1 MHKFIH
7 IRINI
12 KKISKVLNLAC
23 SCVLLGLIFLSL
35 NVNANAA
42 NSNKLSQTH
51 ALFVLS
57 KNSASYTDVVDLIV
71 ADWAKNKKYSIVLK
85 EEQEKLVGL
94 LDKTDIVISLGTGAA
109 ETVFKN
115 KNKNKTKKPHIATLI
130 TQNSFDSLAKQY
142 FGSEAIAL
150 AAGISPIFLDQPFE
164 RKVSLAKKLL
174 PKASRVGVMLGSA
187 TKAKISIYN
196 NSIVD
201 RKMKPQA
208 LVIDADKNPIR
219 QLDPI
224 IKQSDVFIP
233 VADSHLINVTTA
245 KWILQLSYR
254 YRVPVIGYSSN
265 FVDAGALASVYSSA
279 KGVAKQTLDLLDTVF
294 NKDYIHTV
302 HPPKYCTVKF
312 NTNVAWYLNLTIP
325 DGLAIDAGQCEL

>member
-7 IRINI
+7 IRINL
-12 KKISKVLNLAC
+12 KKTSKALCLAC
-23 SCVLLGLIFLSL
+23 SFVLLYFLFLSS
-35 NVNANAA
+35 NVNANANA
-42 NSNKLSQTH
+42 ADSKASQKH

-57 KNSASYTDVVDLIV
+57 KDSTSYTHVVDLIV
-71 ADWAKNKKYSIVLK
+71 ADWAKNNQYSVVLK
-85 EEQEKLVGL
+85 AEQQKIVGL
-94 LDKTDIVISLGTGAA
+94 LDKTDIVISLGTSAA

-115 KNKNKTKKPHIATLI
+115 KSKKPHILTLI
-130 TQNSFDSLAKQY
+130 TESSFDNLAKQY
-142 FGSEAIAL
+142 FGTEALAL
-150 AAGISPIFLDQPFE
+150 AAGISPILLDQPFE
-164 RKVSLAKKLL
+164 RKIALAKRLL
-174 PKASRVGVMLGSA
+174 PKAGRVGVMLGSA
-187 TKAKISIYN
+187 TKGKITTYN
-196 NSIVD
+196 NSIID
-201 RKMKPQA
+201 RKMKPQT
-208 LVIDADKNPIR
+208 LVIDTEKNPIR

-279 KGVAKQTLDLLDTVF
+279 KGVAKQTLELLGTVF
-294 NKDYIHTV
+294 HKDYTHAV
-302 HPPKYCTVKF
+302 YQPKFCTVKF

-325 DGLAIDAGQCEL
+325 DELAIDAGPCGL

>member
-1 MHKFIH
+1 MHKFIQ
-7 IRINI
+7 IRINV
-12 KKISKVLNLAC
+12 KKTSKALMFAC
-23 SCVLLGLIFLSL
+23 SCLLLCFSFLSA
-35 NVNANAA
+35 NVNAS
-42 NSNKLSQTH
+42 NSKTSQAH

-57 KNSASYTDVVDLIV
+57 KDSASYTNVVDLVV
-71 ADWAKNKKYSIVLK
+71 ADWTKNNQYAIVLK
-85 EEQEKLVGL
+85 EEQEKLEIM
-94 LDKTDIVISLGTGAA
+94 LDKADIVISLGTSAA
-109 ETVFKN
+109 EAVFK
-115 KNKNKTKKPHIATLI
+115 KKSKKPHIATLI
-130 TQNSFDSLAKQY
+130 TQSSFDSLAKQY

-150 AAGISPIFLDQPFE
+150 AAGISPIILDQPFE
-164 RKVSLAKKLL
+164 RKVALAKKLL

-187 TKAKISIYN
+187 TKEKISTYN
-196 NSIVD
+196 NSIID

-208 LVIDADKNPIR
+208 LVIDANKNPIR

-279 KGVAKQTLDLLDTVF
+279 EGVAKQTLELLGMVF
-294 NKDYIHTV
+294 HKDYIHAV
-302 HPPKYCTVKF
+302 HLPKFCTVKF

-325 DGLAIDAGQCEL
+325 DELAIDAGQCEL

>member
-12 KKISKVLNLAC
+12 NKISKALSLAC
-23 SCVLLGLIFLSL
+23 SCVLLCLLSL
-35 NVNANAA
+35 SFNVNASVA
-42 NSNKLSQTH
+42 SSKVIQTH

-57 KNSASYTDVVDLIV
+57 KDIASYTDVVDLIV
-71 ADWAKNKKYSIVLK
+71 ADWAKNKQYSIVSK

-94 LDKTDIVISLGTGAA
+94 LDKTDIVISLGSGAT
-109 ETVFKN
+109 ETVFKS
-115 KNKNKTKKPHIATLI
+115 KSKKPHIVTLI
-130 TQNSFDSLAKQY
+130 TQSSFDSLARQY

-150 AAGISPIFLDQPFE
+150 AAGISPILLDQPFE
-164 RKVSLAKKLL
+164 RKVALAKKLL
-174 PKASRVGVMLGSA
+174 PKASRVGVMLGAA

-196 NSIVD
+196 NSILD
-201 RKMKPQA
+201 RKMKPQI
-208 LVIDADKNPIR
+208 LIIDADKNPIR

-224 IKQSDVFIP
+224 IKQSDIFIP

-279 KGVAKQTLDLLDTVF
+279 EGVAKQTLDLLDTVF

-325 DGLAIDAGQCEL
+325 DELAIDAGQCEL

>member
-1 MHKFIH
+1 MHKFIQ
-7 IRINI
+7 IRINV
-12 KKISKVLNLAC
+12 KKTSKALMFAC
-23 SCVLLGLIFLSL
+23 SCLLLCFSFLSA
-35 NVNANAA
+35 NVNAS
-42 NSNKLSQTH
+42 NSKTSQAH

-57 KNSASYTDVVDLIV
+57 KDSASYTKVVDLV
-71 ADWAKNKKYSIVLK
+71 VEDWAKNNQYAIVLK
-85 EEQEKLVGL
+85 EEQEKLEIM
-94 LDKTDIVISLGTGAA
+94 LDKAAIVISLGTSAA
-109 ETVFKN
+109 ETLFKN
-115 KNKNKTKKPHIATLI
+115 KSKKPHIATLI
-130 TQNSFDSLAKQY
+130 TQSSFDSLAKQY

-150 AAGISPIFLDQPFE
+150 AAGISPIILDQPFE
-164 RKVSLAKKLL
+164 RKVALAKKLL

-187 TKAKISIYN
+187 TKGKITTYN
-196 NSIVD
+196 NSIID

-208 LVIDADKNPIR
+208 LVIDANKNPIR

-279 KGVAKQTLDLLDTVF
+279 EGVAKQTLELLGMVF
-294 NKDYIHTV
+294 HKDYIHAV
-302 HPPKYCTVKF
+302 HLPKFCTVKF

-325 DGLAIDAGQCEL
+325 DELAIDAGQCEL

>member
-1 MHKFIH
+1 MHKFMH
-7 IRINI
+7 IRITL
-12 KKISKVLNLAC
+12 KKVGKIFNLSC
-23 SCVLLGLIFLSL
+23 LCVLMCFLFLS
-35 NVNANAA
+35 ANAA
-42 NSNKLSQTH
+42 SASNDKGSHAH

-57 KNSASYTDVVDLIV
+57 KDSTSYTHVVDLIV
-71 ADWAKNKKYSIVLK
+71 AEWAKNNQYAIVLK
-85 EEQEKLVGL
+85 EEQNKLEIM
-94 LDKTDIVISLGTGAA
+94 LDKTDIVISLGTSAA

-115 KNKNKTKKPHIATLI
+115 KFKKPHIVTLI
-130 TQNSFDSLAKQY
+130 TESSFDSLAKQY
-142 FGSEAIAL
+142 FGTEAVAL
-150 AAGISPIFLDQPFE
+150 AAGISPILLDQPFE
-164 RKVSLAKKLL
+164 RKIALAKKLL

-187 TKAKISIYN
+187 TKEKISTYN
-196 NSIVD
+196 NSIID
-201 RKMKPQA
+201 RNMKPQT
-208 LVIDADKNPIR
+208 LIIDAGKNPVR

-279 KGVAKQTLDLLDTVF
+279 EGVAKQTLELLGTVF
-294 NKDYIHTV
+294 HKDYTHTV
-302 HPPKYCTVKF
+302 HSPKFCTVKF

-325 DGLAIDAGQCEL
+325 DELAIEAGRCEL

>member
-12 KKISKVLNLAC
+12 KKISKALSLAC
-23 SCVLLGLIFLSL
+23 SCMLLCLLSL
-35 NVNANAA
+35 SFNVNANA
-42 NSNKLSQTH
+42 SNNKISQIH
-51 ALFVLS
+51 VLFVLS
-57 KNSASYTDVVDLIV
+57 KDSATYTDVVDLIV
-71 ADWAKNKKYSIVLK
+71 ADWAKNKQYSIVSK
-85 EEQEKLVGL
+85 EDQKKLVGL
-94 LDKTDIVISLGTGAA
+94 LDKTDIVISLGSGAT

-115 KNKNKTKKPHIATLI
+115 KSKKPHIATLI
-130 TQNSFDSLAKQY
+130 TQSSFDSLARQY

-150 AAGISPIFLDQPFE
+150 AAGISPILLDQPFE
-164 RKVSLAKKLL
+164 RKVALAKKLL
-174 PKASRVGVMLGSA
+174 PKASRVGLMLGAA
-187 TKAKISIYN
+187 TKAKITTYN
-196 NSIVD
+196 NSIID
-201 RKMKPQA
+201 RKMKPQT
-208 LVIDADKNPIR
+208 LIIDADKNPIR

-224 IKQSDVFIP
+224 IKQSDIFIP

-279 KGVAKQTLDLLDTVF
+279 EGVAKQTLDLLDTVF

-325 DGLAIDAGQCEL
+325 DELAIDAGQCDL

>member
-1 MHKFIH
+1 MHRFIH
-7 IRINI
+7 KRINV
-12 KKISKVLNLAC
+12 KKTSKALGLAC
-23 SCVLLGLIFLSL
+23 LGVLLCFSFLSA
-35 NVNANAA
+35 NVNAS
-42 NSNKLSQTH
+42 NSTASHTH

-57 KNSASYTDVVDLIV
+57 KDSASYTNVVDLIV

-85 EEQEKLVGL
+85 EGQEKLVSL

-109 ETVFKN
+109 ETVFRQES
-115 KNKNKTKKPHIATLI
+115 KKPHIATLI
-130 TQNSFDSLAKQY
+130 TQSSFDSLAKQY
-142 FGSEAIAL
+142 FGSEAVAL
-150 AAGISPIFLDQPFE
+150 KAGISPIVLDQPFE
-164 RKVSLAKKLL
+164 RKIALAKKLL
-174 PKASRVGVMLGSA
+174 PEASQVGVMLGAA
-187 TKAKISIYN
+187 TKTKITNYSQSI
-196 NSIVD
+196 ID
-201 RKMKPQA
+201 RKLNPQT

-279 KGVAKQTLDLLDTVF
+279 EGVAKQTIELLDAIS
-294 NKDYIHTV
+294 KEDYIHSI
-302 HPPKYCTVKF
+302 HQPKYCTVKF
-312 NTNVAWYLNLTIP
+312 NTNVAWYLSLQIPKGLGIEASQCNL
-325 DGLAIDAGQCEL
+325 

>member
-12 KKISKVLNLAC
+12 KKISKALSLAF
-23 SCVLLGLIFLSL
+23 SCVLLCLLSL
-35 NVNANAA
+35 SFNVNANA
-42 NSNKLSQTH
+42 SNNKISQNH
-51 ALFVLS
+51 VLFVLS
-57 KNSASYTDVVDLIV
+57 KDSATYTDVVDLIV
-71 ADWAKNKKYSIVLK
+71 ADWAKNKQYSIVSK
-85 EEQEKLVGL
+85 EDQKKLVGL
-94 LDKTDIVISLGTGAA
+94 LDKTDIVVSLGYGAT

-115 KNKNKTKKPHIATLI
+115 KSKKPHIATLI
-130 TQNSFDSLAKQY
+130 TQSSFDSLARQY

-150 AAGISPIFLDQPFE
+150 AAGISPILLDQPFE
-164 RKVSLAKKLL
+164 RKVALAKKLL
-174 PKASRVGVMLGSA
+174 PKASHVGLMLGAA
-187 TKAKISIYN
+187 TKAKITTYN
-196 NSIVD
+196 NSIID
-201 RKMKPQA
+201 RKMKPQT
-208 LVIDADKNPIR
+208 LIIDADKNPIR

-224 IKQSDVFIP
+224 IKQSDIFIP

-279 KGVAKQTLDLLDTVF
+279 EGVAKQTLDLLDTVF

-312 NTNVAWYLNLTIP
+312 NTNVAWYLNLIIP
-325 DGLAIDAGQCEL
+325 DELAIDAGQCDL

>member
-12 KKISKVLNLAC
+12 KKISKALSLAC
-23 SCVLLGLIFLSL
+23 SCVLLCLLSL
-35 NVNANAA
+35 SFNVNANA
-42 NSNKLSQTH
+42 SNNKISQIH
-51 ALFVLS
+51 VLFVLS
-57 KNSASYTDVVDLIV
+57 KDSATYTDVVDLIV
-71 ADWAKNKKYSIVLK
+71 ADWAKNKQYNIVSK
-85 EEQEKLVGL
+85 EDQKKLVGL
-94 LDKTDIVISLGTGAA
+94 FDKTDIVISLGFGAT

-115 KNKNKTKKPHIATLI
+115 KSKKPHIATLI
-130 TQNSFDSLAKQY
+130 TQSSFDSLARQY

-150 AAGISPIFLDQPFE
+150 AAGISPILLDQPFE
-164 RKVSLAKKLL
+164 RKVALAKKLL
-174 PKASRVGVMLGSA
+174 PKASRVGLMLGAA
-187 TKAKISIYN
+187 TKAKITTYN
-196 NSIVD
+196 NSIID
-201 RKMKPQA
+201 RKMKPQT
-208 LVIDADKNPIR
+208 LVIDAGKNPIR

-265 FVDAGALASVYSSA
+265 FVDAGAFASVYSSA
-279 KGVAKQTLDLLDTVF
+279 EGVAKQTLELLGTIF
-294 NKDYIHTV
+294 HKDYTHAV
-302 HPPKYCTVKF
+302 HLPKFCTVKF

-325 DGLAIDAGQCEL
+325 DELAIEAGPCEL

>member
-1 MHKFIH
+1 MHM
-7 IRINI
+7 RI
-12 KKISKVLNLAC
+12 VLNKVGKIFNLSC
-23 SCVLLGLIFLSL
+23 LCVLMCFLFLS
-35 NVNANAA
+35 ANAA
-42 NSNKLSQTH
+42 SASNGKVSQTH

-57 KNSASYTDVVDLIV
+57 KDSISYTHVVDLIV
-71 ADWAKNKKYSIVLK
+71 ADWSKNNQYAIVLK
-85 EEQEKLVGL
+85 EEQNKLEIML
-94 LDKTDIVISLGTGAA
+94 EKTDIVISLGTSAA

-115 KNKNKTKKPHIATLI
+115 KSKKPHIVTLI
-130 TQNSFDSLAKQY
+130 TESSFDSLAKRY
-142 FGSEAIAL
+142 FGAEADAL
-150 AAGISPIFLDQPFE
+150 AAGISPILLDQPFE
-164 RKVSLAKKLL
+164 RKIALAKKLF

-187 TKAKISIYN
+187 TKEKITTYN
-196 NSIVD
+196 NSIID
-201 RKMKPQA
+201 RKMKPQT
-208 LVIDADKNPIR
+208 LIIDAGKNPVR

-279 KGVAKQTLDLLDTVF
+279 EGVAKQTLELLGTIF
-294 NKDYIHTV
+294 HKDYIHAV
-302 HPPKYCTVKF
+302 HSPKFCTVKF

-325 DGLAIDAGQCEL
+325 DELAIEAGRCEL

>member
-12 KKISKVLNLAC
+12 KKISKALSLAC
-23 SCVLLGLIFLSL
+23 SCVLLCLLSL
-35 NVNANAA
+35 SFNVNANAT
-42 NSNKLSQTH
+42 NNKASQTH

-57 KNSASYTDVVDLIV
+57 KDSTSYTHVVDLIV
-71 ADWAKNKKYSIVLK
+71 AEWAKNKQYSIVSK
-85 EEQEKLVGL
+85 EEQQKLVGL
-94 LDKTDIVISLGTGAA
+94 LDKTDIVISLGSGAT
-109 ETVFKN
+109 ETVFKS
-115 KNKNKTKKPHIATLI
+115 KSKKPHIATLI
-130 TQNSFDSLAKQY
+130 TKSSFDSLAKQY
-142 FGSEAIAL
+142 FGTEAVAL
-150 AAGISPIFLDQPFE
+150 AAGISPILLDQPFE
-164 RKVSLAKKLL
+164 RKIALAKKLL

-187 TKAKISIYN
+187 TKEKISTYN
-196 NSIVD
+196 NSIID
-201 RKMKPQA
+201 RNMKPQT
-208 LVIDADKNPIR
+208 LIIDAGKNPVR

-279 KGVAKQTLDLLDTVF
+279 EGVAKQTLELLGTIF
-294 NKDYIHTV
+294 HKDYIHAV
-302 HPPKYCTVKF
+302 HSPKFCTVKF

-325 DGLAIDAGQCEL
+325 DELAIEAGRCEL

>member
-7 IRINI
+7 IRINL
-12 KKISKVLNLAC
+12 KKMSKALSLAC
-23 SCVLLGLIFLSL
+23 SFVLMCFLILSS
-35 NVNANAA
+35 NVNANAD
-42 NSNKLSQTH
+42 NSKTSHTH

-57 KNSASYTDVVDLIV
+57 KDSASYTHVVDLV
-71 ADWAKNKKYSIVLK
+71 VEDWAKNNQYAIVLK
-85 EEQEKLVGL
+85 EEQEKLEIM
-94 LDKTDIVISLGTGAA
+94 LDKTDIVISLGTSAA

-115 KNKNKTKKPHIATLI
+115 KSKKPHILTLI
-130 TQNSFDSLAKQY
+130 TESSFDSLAKRY
-142 FGSEAIAL
+142 FGTEAVAL
-150 AAGISPIFLDQPFE
+150 AAGISPILLDQPFE
-164 RKVSLAKKLL
+164 RKVALAKKLL

-187 TKAKISIYN
+187 TKGKITTYN
-196 NSIVD
+196 NSIID
-201 RKMKPQA
+201 RKMKPQT
-208 LVIDADKNPIR
+208 LVIDAEKNPIR

-279 KGVAKQTLDLLDTVF
+279 EGVAKQTLELLGSVF
-294 NKDYIHTV
+294 HKDYTHAV
-302 HPPKYCTVKF
+302 HLPKFCTVKF

-325 DGLAIDAGQCEL
+325 DELAIDAGPCGL

>member
-12 KKISKVLNLAC
+12 KKISKALSLAF
-23 SCVLLGLIFLSL
+23 SCVLLCLLSL
-35 NVNANAA
+35 SFNVNANA
-42 NSNKLSQTH
+42 SNNKISQNH
-51 ALFVLS
+51 VLFVLS
-57 KNSASYTDVVDLIV
+57 KDSATYTDVVDLIV
-71 ADWAKNKKYSIVLK
+71 ADWAKNKQYSIVSK
-85 EEQEKLVGL
+85 EDQKKLVGL
-94 LDKTDIVISLGTGAA
+94 LDKTDIVISLGSGAT
-109 ETVFKN
+109 ETVFKS
-115 KNKNKTKKPHIATLI
+115 KSKKPHIVTLI
-130 TQNSFDSLAKQY
+130 TQSSFDSLARQY

-150 AAGISPIFLDQPFE
+150 AAGISPILLDQPFE
-164 RKVSLAKKLL
+164 RKVALAKKLL
-174 PKASRVGVMLGSA
+174 PKASRVGVMLGAA
-187 TKAKISIYN
+187 TKAKITIYN
-196 NSIVD
+196 NSILD
-201 RKMKPQA
+201 RKMKPQT
-208 LVIDADKNPIR
+208 LIIDADKNPIR

-224 IKQSDVFIP
+224 IKQSDIFIP

-279 KGVAKQTLDLLDTVF
+279 EGVAKQTLDLLDTVF

-325 DGLAIDAGQCEL
+325 DELAIDAGQCDL

>member
-1 MHKFIH
+1 MCF
-7 IRINI
+7 
-12 KKISKVLNLAC
+12 L
-23 SCVLLGLIFLSL
+23 FLSA
-35 NVNANAA
+35 NVASA
-42 NSNKLSQTH
+42 SNGKGIQTH

-57 KNSASYTDVVDLIV
+57 KDSTSYTHVVDLIV
-71 ADWAKNKKYSIVLK
+71 ADWAKNNQYAIVLK
-85 EEQEKLVGL
+85 EEQNKLETM
-94 LDKTDIVISLGTGAA
+94 LDKTDIVISLGTSAA

-115 KNKNKTKKPHIATLI
+115 KSKKPHIVTLI
-130 TQNSFDSLAKQY
+130 TESSFASLAKRY
-142 FGSEAIAL
+142 FASEAVAL
-150 AAGISPIFLDQPFE
+150 ATGISPILLDQPFE
-164 RKVSLAKKLL
+164 RKIALAKKLL

-187 TKAKISIYN
+187 TKEKITTYN
-196 NSIVD
+196 NSIID
-201 RKMKPQA
+201 RKMKPQT
-208 LVIDADKNPIR
+208 LIIDAGKNPVR

-279 KGVAKQTLDLLDTVF
+279 EGVAKQTLELLGTVF
-294 NKDYIHTV
+294 HKDYTHTV
-302 HPPKYCTVKF
+302 HSPKFCTVKF

-325 DGLAIDAGQCEL
+325 DELAIEAGRCEL

>member
-1 MHKFIH
+1 MRKFIH

-12 KKISKVLNLAC
+12 KKISKALSWAC
-23 SCVLLGLIFLSL
+23 SCVLLCLLSLPL

-42 NSNKLSQTH
+42 NNEVSQTH

-57 KNSASYTDVVDLIV
+57 KDSTSYTHVVDLIV
-71 ADWAKNKKYSIVLK
+71 ADWAKNNQYAIVLK
-85 EEQEKLVGL
+85 EEQNKLETM
-94 LDKTDIVISLGTGAA
+94 LDKTDIVISLGTSAA

-115 KNKNKTKKPHIATLI
+115 KSKKPHIVTLI
-130 TQNSFDSLAKQY
+130 TQSSFASLAKRY
-142 FGSEAIAL
+142 FSSEAVAL
-150 AAGISPIFLDQPFE
+150 AAGISPILLDQPFE
-164 RKVSLAKKLL
+164 RKIALAKKLL

-187 TKAKISIYN
+187 TKEKISTYN
-196 NSIVD
+196 NSIID
-201 RKMKPQA
+201 RNMKPQT
-208 LVIDADKNPIR
+208 LIIDAGKNPVR

-279 KGVAKQTLDLLDTVF
+279 EGVAKQTLELLGTVF
-294 NKDYIHTV
+294 HKDYTHTV
-302 HPPKYCTVKF
+302 HSPKFCTVKF

-325 DGLAIDAGQCEL
+325 DELAIEAGRCEL

>member
-12 KKISKVLNLAC
+12 KKISKALSLAF
-23 SCVLLGLIFLSL
+23 SCVLLCLLSL
-35 NVNANAA
+35 SFNVNANA
-42 NSNKLSQTH
+42 SNNKISQNH
-51 ALFVLS
+51 VLFVLS
-57 KNSASYTDVVDLIV
+57 KDSATYTDVVDLIV
-71 ADWAKNKKYSIVLK
+71 ADWAKNKQYNIVSK
-85 EEQEKLVGL
+85 EDQKKLVGL
-94 LDKTDIVISLGTGAA
+94 FDKTDIVISLGFGAT
-109 ETVFKN
+109 ETVFRN
-115 KNKNKTKKPHIATLI
+115 KSKKPHIATLI
-130 TQNSFDSLAKQY
+130 TQSSFDSLARQY

-150 AAGISPIFLDQPFE
+150 AAGISPILLDQPFE
-164 RKVSLAKKLL
+164 RKVALAKKLL
-174 PKASRVGVMLGSA
+174 PKASHVGLMLGAA
-187 TKAKISIYN
+187 TKAKITTYN
-196 NSIVD
+196 NSIID
-201 RKMKPQA
+201 RKMKPQT
-208 LVIDADKNPIR
+208 LIIDADKNPIR

-224 IKQSDVFIP
+224 IKQSDIFIP

-279 KGVAKQTLDLLDTVF
+279 EGVAKQTLDLLDTVF

-325 DGLAIDAGQCEL
+325 DELAIDAGQCDL